1 MIISPFE
8 CIRVPSCLRENSNVE
23 VEIVKNSFKTRM
35 FSVLLAL
42 LLIAVMPAA
51 CADVALKPVE
61 KPDADDG
68 QTITRTIVIQA
79 DGTIVS
85 VTEDD
90 VLIEGMDISEL
101 LKFEVPAHVPMA
113 PPADGPLREEDWE
126 YLKTVM
132 TDLSE
137 KERDA
142 LISEIQAIFAGKS
155 ELSQDEQREILYRI
169 GNYIV
174 MATEGNEVT
183 PRWEI
188 QPGHWQLSTTA
199 GRIMGYVTTAHNTT
213 LGDYSG
219 WADDNRF
226 EPSPPL
232 PPWTVNRHSW
242 VLDGTEVLNWD
253 NWGPDSCA
261 YYMNSARANFD
272 SYDPD
277 AAYIDIG
284 KGLHYIE
291 DLGCPYHTTGA
302 YLLQHGAY
310 ESWIKSHWTE
320 LGLDSAIDVTSY
332 FVVTDPEVSA
342 KALAEVSHQ
351 ALPYINRTIDTDPYW
366 QDDPYVIAY
375 TQQLHTLTEQMTIG
389 MLVYASKFESPDTV
403 GSYSV
408 PIWDGQTSYA
418 FVDDIACSDGMRIS
432 TRISHTYIGDLEVW
446 LGWKDDSE
454 GVYREGKIW
463 DRQGGSEDH
472 LNIDVYV
479 DGWYDVHDWRLRVK
493 DNAAG
498 DEGAI
503 TEFYVF
509 IG

>member
-1 MIISPFE
+1 M
-8 CIRVPSCLRENSNVE
+8 
-23 VEIVKNSFKTRM
+23 KNSFKTRM
-35 FSVLLAL
+35 LSVLLAL
-42 LLIAVMPAA
+42 LLIAMMVMPAA
-51 CADVALKPVE
+51 CADVIMKPVG
-61 KPDADDG
+61 KPDVDDG
-68 QTITRTIVIQA
+68 QTITRTIVLQA
-79 DGTIVS
+79 NGTIVS

-90 VLIEGMDISEL
+90 VPIEGIELSEL
-101 LKFEVPAHVPMA
+101 PKFEVPAHVPTA
-113 PPADGPLREEDWE
+113 TPPPNGPLREEDWE

-142 LISEIQAIFAGKS
+142 LISEAQTIFAGKS
-155 ELSQDEQREILYRI
+155 ELTQDEQREILYRI

-174 MATEGNEVT
+174 MATDGNEVT
-183 PRWEI
+183 PRWKI
-188 QPGHWQLSTTA
+188 QPGHWHLSTTA
-199 GRIMGYVTTAHNTT
+199 GRIMRYVTAAHNTT

-219 WADDNRF
+219 WADENRF
-226 EPSPPL
+226 WPPTPGL
-232 PPWTVNRHSW
+232 VLNRHSW
-242 VLDGTEVLNWD
+242 VLDGTVIPGFDNYGPLSLNWSLNNARSQFND
-253 NWGPDSCA
+253 YNVDEA
-261 YYMNSARANFD
+261 YVQ
-272 SYDPD
+272 
-277 AAYIDIG
+277 IG

-302 YLLQHGAY
+302 YLLQHDAY
-310 ESWIKSHWTE
+310 ESWVQSHWTE
-320 LGLDSAIDVTSY
+320 LGLDSAIDVTSH
-332 FVVTDPEVSA
+332 FVVTDPAASA
-342 KALAEVSHQ
+342 IALAEVSHQ
-351 ALPYINRTIDTDPYW
+351 VLPYINWTIDTDPDW

-389 MLVYASKFESPDTV
+389 MLVYASKFESPDTI
-403 GSYSV
+403 GPYSV

-418 FVDDIACSDGMRIS
+418 FVDDVACSDRMRIS

-479 DGWYDVHDWRLRVK
+479 NDWYDVHDWRLRVK

-498 DEGAI
+498 NEGAI